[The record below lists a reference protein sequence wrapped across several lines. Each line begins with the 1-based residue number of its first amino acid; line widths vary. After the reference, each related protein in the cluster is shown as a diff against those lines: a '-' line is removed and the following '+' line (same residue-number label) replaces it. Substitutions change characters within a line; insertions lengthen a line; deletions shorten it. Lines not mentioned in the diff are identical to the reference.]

1 MTGDVS
7 AARAALAAG
16 AAVDHRNANGI
27 SPLLVCAGGMGPP
40 ALVELLLANG
50 AAADGA
56 DRQGWSPLTFVCSSG
71 QLPLVEL
78 LLGAGADV
86 DGGAGAGAGGPG
98 RCVVRRAC
106 RFLVVAVCAIGATTC
121 TVWHTTRESQPGGR
135 LCRLGLSRAYAPLSL
150 PPPPPTPSAA
160 QGRLAAA
167 HARCV
172 PGPRARRGAAAG
184 RRRRRGRLDR
194 GARVARAARTR
205 GVRTVVSE
213 RPACTVGRS
222 SQRQRCHVQRATTP
236 RAPPPRAHH
245 VCRASRR
252 WRGRPLPAMTT
263 SWRCCWAGGAPP
275 QPRGEQPPPAGW
287 RAGQPHCQTAPRLVA
302 CI

>member
-1 MTGDVS
+1 MDDPSGELFAAAMTGDVS

-40 ALVELLLANG
+40 ALVELLLASG

-106 RFLVVAVCAIGATTC
+106 RFLVGGGLRNRGGGLGATTC
-121 TVWHTTRESQPGGR
+121 SVWHSTRESQPGVVVYAD
-135 LCRLGLSRAYAPLSL
+135 LG
-150 PPPPPTPSAA
+150 
-160 QGRLAAA
+160 
-167 HARCV
+167 
-172 PGPRARRGAAAG
+172 
-184 RRRRRGRLDR
+184 
-194 GARVARAARTR
+194 
-205 GVRTVVSE
+205 
-213 RPACTVGRS
+213 
-222 SQRQRCHVQRATTP
+222 
-236 RAPPPRAHH
+236 
-245 VCRASRR
+245 
-252 WRGRPLPAMTT
+252 
-263 SWRCCWAGGAPP
+263 
-275 QPRGEQPPPAGW
+275 
-287 RAGQPHCQTAPRLVA
+287 
-302 CI
+302 